1 MARRKNS
8 KVVRMKRRNSYL
20 MGVLL
25 CLFGVYLLVLFVQ
38 SLTREHVSIYEVNQK
53 QIADNEHL
61 RGIILRNEEV
71 ITSKKSGYAN
81 YYVGEGARLSATT
94 TVYSID
100 ADGTAVEKAS
110 TVDTT
115 NMKLSEEDTRN
126 VRSAISSFRNNFEL
140 SDYSSI
146 LNFRYNIEN
155 TLLELSDV
163 NLAKNLGKIKKAS
176 GSSASFE
183 LIKAGKTGIISFC
196 SDGLEDLTIDKITP
210 EHFKEMKDEWK
221 QLRTGSSIESGD
233 AVYRLV
239 ESERWSVVVALSQ
252 EQFAKLA
259 NTETVPV
266 KIKKDENVLKATVR
280 TFTSNGN
287 YYANL
292 LFDKYMIH
300 YLNNRYLDIEIQFDS
315 AEGLK
320 IPISSIMK
328 KKCYVIP
335 EEYITEG
342 DGKTTSGKK
351 GVAVITYTKSG
362 EEQLNFVPVEIYW
375 KDEKNNIY
383 IDAALFEQGS
393 TIMNAKDSLSSRMQV
408 TDVKELEGV
417 YNCNQGYCRFQY
429 INKLY
434 ENKEYAIVE
443 KGNQYSLSNFDHI
456 VLNPEIIGE
465 DEIIY

>member
-1 MARRKNS
+1 MARRKNK
-8 KVVRMKRRNSYL
+8 KVVKMKRRNSYF
-20 MGVLL
+20 MGILL
-25 CLFGVYLLVLFVQ
+25 GLFAVYLLVLFVQ
-38 SLTREHVSIYEVNQK
+38 SLTREHVSIYEVNRK

-61 RGIILRNEEV
+61 RGIILRDEEI

-110 TVDTT
+110 AVDTT
-115 NMKLSEEDTRN
+115 NVTLSEEDTRN
-126 VRSAISSFRNNFEL
+126 VRSAISDFRNNFNL
-140 SDYSSI
+140 SNYSSI

-155 TLLELSDV
+155 TLLELSDI
-163 NLAKNLGKIKKAS
+163 NLAKNLSKIKKAS

-183 LIKAGKTGIISFC
+183 LVKAGKTGIISFC
-196 SDGLEDLTIDKITP
+196 SDGLEDLAIDQITP

-221 QLRTGSSIESGD
+221 QLRTGSSIDSGD

-239 ESERWSVVVALSQ
+239 GNERWSIVVSLSQ
-252 EQFAKLA
+252 EQFAKLSEI
-259 NTETVPV
+259 ETVPV
-266 KIKKDENVLKATVR
+266 KIKKDESILKATVR
-280 TFTSNGN
+280 TFTSKGH

-320 IPISSIMK
+320 IPVSSIIK
-328 KKCYVIP
+328 KTCYVIP
-335 EEYITEG
+335 ENYITEG

-351 GVAVITYTKSG
+351 GVAVITYSKSG
-362 EEQLNFVPVEIYW
+362 EEQLNFVPAEIYW

-383 IDAALFEQGS
+383 IDAALFERGS
-393 TIMNAKDSLSSRMQV
+393 TIMNANDSGSSRMQV
-408 TDVKELEGV
+408 TEVKELEGV

-443 KGNQYSLSNFDHI
+443 NGNRYSLSNFDHI

-465 DEIIY
+465 DDIIY